1 MDEKRRYFR
10 IDDNV
15 GISYRVLDETATEEF
30 RCEFNA
36 EDTNEVGKIDREI
49 YALIES
55 QRASNPELSQFFE
68 LVNKKLNVMLDQLY
82 VETEVVRS
90 LAHRLRIVNI
100 SACGLAFEVFEM
112 LQPGTMLAIDILLQP
127 TGISMR
133 TLARV
138 VGCDKQPGDPAYP
151 TYYLR
156 VEYEQIKPADK
167 ELLIQHIMRKQSIE
181 LKERRE
187 KTGWGQPEA

>member
-15 GISYRVLDETATEEF
+15 GISYRVLDEAATEEF

-36 EDTNEVGKIDREI
+36 EDGDTVGQIDREI

-55 QRASNPELSQFFE
+55 QRAENPELSQFFS
-68 LVNKKLNVMLDQLY
+68 LVNKKLNVMLDQLD

-100 SACGLAFEVFEM
+100 SACGLAFEVYEM
-112 LQPGTMLAIDILLQP
+112 LEPGTMLAVDVLLQP

-138 VGCDKQPGDPAYP
+138 VGCYKQPGDPAYP
-151 TYYLR
+151 AYYLR
-156 VEYEQIKPADK
+156 LEYERIKPADK
-167 ELLIQHIMRKQSIE
+167 ELLIQHIMRKQSLE
-181 LKERRE
+181 LKALRE
-187 KTGWGQPEA
+187 KSG